1 MKRIDNGIL
10 LLTTSICLNAANFF
24 VASFQSPHIL
34 TPLIISPFI
43 KPKSIEPQ
51 FFASLSHRPSST
63 GHSHFRHYSNAYA
76 FNENTVEYNMINDIT
91 LIPASIWDNCLPP
104 SQTYP
109 GETISPFLKHAFLSS
124 LELSQCVAPHKG
136 WLPRHLQI
144 KVNGEL
150 AAFVPIYI
158 KSHSMGEFIFDAEWA
173 DYAKQKG
180 IRYYPKLLVGS
191 PFSPVT
197 CEKILLERSFRDRFV
212 GEEGEVQ
219 RREFRLYVGKI
230 LQSIVKDNRLSSA
243 HINFVTEQEALDLA
257 GEIILNQADFDSGK
271 SNFILQSVM
280 KKFKK
285 EDCVYIRKTTLQY
298 HWVNVHKDRKEKYSS
313 FDDYLSCFKSKK
325 RITIK
330 RERQRV
336 LEQNVRVDAISGKDI
351 GRYPGLVERM
361 YEIYKS
367 TVDKM
372 FWGNLYFN
380 LDFFELLVDSHFVE
394 NLVFMCARFDND
406 TGTRINSGVNGS
418 FDANDVFAGSINVVE
433 NGVFHGRYWGC
444 LPDNNIKNLHFE
456 VCYWKAIEFCIK
468 NGLDKM
474 EPGAGGADYKWVRG
488 FDPVLIHSVHF
499 IAQPS
504 FRGVVRDHV
513 QTESERQ
520 VAIAELLN
528 QKSSFNSSERSS

>member
-1 MKRIDNGIL
+1 
-10 LLTTSICLNAANFF
+10 
-24 VASFQSPHIL
+24 
-34 TPLIISPFI
+34 
-43 KPKSIEPQ
+43 
-51 FFASLSHRPSST
+51 
-63 GHSHFRHYSNAYA
+63 
-76 FNENTVEYNMINDIT
+76 
-91 LIPASIWDNCLPP
+91 
-104 SQTYP
+104 
-109 GETISPFLKHAFLSS
+109 
-124 LELSQCVAPHKG
+124 
-136 WLPRHLQI
+136 
-144 KVNGEL
+144 
-150 AAFVPIYI
+150 
-158 KSHSMGEFIFDAEWA
+158 MGEFIFDAEWA
-173 DYAKQKG
+173 DYAKQKR

-197 CEKILLERSFRDRFV
+197 CEKILLERSFRNRFV

-219 RREFRLYVGKI
+219 RKEFRLYVGKI

-243 HINFVTEQEALDLA
+243 HINFVTEQEAFDLA
-257 GEIILNQADFDSGK
+257 GDVILKQQSDSDSGK
-271 SNFILQSVM
+271 SKILQTVM
-280 KKFKK
+280 NKFKK
-285 EDCVYIRKTTLQY
+285 EDCEYIRKTTLQY
-298 HWVNVHKDRKEKYSS
+298 HWVNDHKDRKEKYTS

-351 GRYPGLVERM
+351 LRYPGLVERM

-380 LDFFELLVDSHFVE
+380 LDFFELLVESRFVE
-394 NLVFMCARFDND
+394 NLVFMCARFDNG
-406 TGTRINSGVNGS
+406 TGTRSSANGS

-444 LPDNNIKNLHFE
+444 LPDNDIKNLHFE

-474 EPGAGGADYKWVRG
+474 EPGAGGSDYKWCRG

-504 FRGVVRDHV
+504 FRGVVRNYV
-513 QTESERQ
+513 QIESARQ

-528 QKSSFNSSERSS
+528 QKSSFNSSQRLS